1 MPLRKKRRKT
11 LILVFTI
18 LVVLGLLYTQYR
30 AYLNTVTVTHKQ
42 LQLNSQ
48 RSQILYLDEALAMTA
63 RSFYLT
69 RDPQWQAYYAGLQEE
84 FDRSFSEINHQ
95 LPENYEG
102 KQELIDAHRALGD
115 IEQTSFRSTQAGDTA
130 RARAVLESTGYRRQQ
145 YLFSAAIKK
154 LAHRLDE
161 ASDNLFDLLRREA
174 IKNIL
179 VRTVI
184 GLLLLLGWLWFS
196 RLTGRWQK
204 KLNEL
209 NRQRIIEARAAAKE
223 LEQVNGQLRELSA
236 YLQDVREKE
245 RLFLAEEINEQL
257 GQQIAAMKIRFA
269 EVDRK
274 QTTFDKSGQMELEDI
289 AIQLDRIL
297 NQIRSLA
304 TEVYPLIL
312 RDFGLVEALHWESE
326 RVTSHSRAVVM
337 FTSEVEDVTLNHRT
351 STTLFRSYQ
360 QQLQNCVRKGAT
372 EISSSLHVENDVL
385 LLRIRDDG
393 RAIHDD
399 EGDLMED
406 LAIQERL
413 QSIQGQLKTQGTTK
427 EGNLFT
433 ISIPYSLQ

>member
-18 LVVLGLLYTQYR
+18 VVVLGLLYTQYR
-30 AYLNTVTVTHKQ
+30 AYLKTVTVTHQQ

-69 RDPQWQAYYAGLQEE
+69 RDPQWQAYYAGLQKE

-102 KQELIDAHRALGD
+102 KQELIDAHHALVD
-115 IEQTSFRSTQAGDTA
+115 IEQTSFRLTQAGDTA
-130 RARAVLESTGYRRQQ
+130 RAKAVLASTGYRQQ
-145 YLFSAAIKK
+145 QALFSAAIKK
-154 LAHRLDE
+154 LAHRLDA
-161 ASDNLFDLLRREA
+161 ASESLFDLLQWEA

-196 RLTGRWQK
+196 RLTGQWQK

-209 NRQRIIEARAAAKE
+209 NRQRINEARTAAKE

-257 GQQIAAMKIRFA
+257 GQQIAAMKIRIA
-269 EVDRK
+269 EVGRK
-274 QTTFDKSGQMELEDI
+274 QTTTDQSGQRELEDI
-289 AIQLDRIL
+289 AVQLDRIL

-326 RVTSHSRAVVM
+326 RVTSHSVAVVM
-337 FTSEVEDVTLNHRT
+337 FTSEIEDVTLNHRT

-372 EISSSLHVENDVL
+372 EINSSLHVENDVL

-393 RAIHDD
+393 GAVKHD

-413 QSIQGQLKTQGTTK
+413 QSIQGQLETQGTTK